1 MSTETIYPLA
11 TTDGESIPLDV
22 ISPIELWK
30 FILTSNTPS
39 DVEVLTTLECLL
51 GIKSSQDCIL
61 RFGATVAA
69 SPSSG
74 SSLPDCVYVPAGT
87 ILIVKPTSLS
97 FSVIPFADATIWVQ
111 VMQKWAALSQTILF
125 DRR

>member
-1 MSTETIYPLA
+1 MANETIYPLA

-30 FILTSNTPS
+30 FILTANTAS
-39 DVEVLTTLECLL
+39 DIEILSSLNCLL
-51 GIKSSQDCIL
+51 SIKASKDSIL

-69 SPSSG
+69 APASG
-74 SSLPDCVYVPAGT
+74 DKLADCVFIPAET
-87 ILIVKPTSLS
+87 MLIIQPTSLS
-97 FSVIPFADATIWVQ
+97 FSVMPLADATIWIQ

-125 DRR
+125 ERR